1 MKFAK
6 QFVAAAFAA
15 APVCALP
22 SAAQTYPAKPIR
34 IIAPFA
40 PGGGVDYISRVM
52 SQRLAGPLGQQLIVD
67 NRPGAGGSIG
77 TELGVNSP
85 ADGYTLTMISS
96 SYPVLPSLYK
106 LSFDPLA
113 DIAPI
118 ILVVKTPFI
127 VIVHPS
133 LPVKSIKELVAF
145 AKARPGEINFASA
158 GTGSGVH
165 LATELFMYQA
175 GIKMSHIPYKGAAP
189 ALSDLLGGQVMLLL
203 NNPLTAMPHMKTGRV
218 RALAVTSAQR
228 MSADPAIPTVA
239 ESGVPGYEVLDW
251 SALIAP
257 KGTPQAIVDRIN
269 GEVRKVL
276 AQKEFEDRLAQDGLS
291 AGGGTPADLLNMI
304 RKEIDMWRKL
314 ITAAGIKVN

>member
-1 MKFAK
+1 MKSA
-6 QFVAAAFAA
+6 QNFVTGAVGA
-15 APVCALP
+15 VLLSALP
-22 SAAQTYPAKPIR
+22 AAAQTYPSKPIR

-52 SQRLAGPLGQQLIVD
+52 GQRLAGPLGQQLLVD

-77 TELGVNSP
+77 TELGVTAP

-106 LSFDPLA
+106 LPYDPLA

-127 VIVHPS
+127 AIVHPS
-133 LPVKSIKELVAF
+133 LPVKTLKELIAF
-145 AKARPGEINFASA
+145 AKARPGEINFGSA

-165 LATELFMYQA
+165 LGTELFMYQA
-175 GIKMSHIPYKGAAP
+175 AIRMSHIPYKGAAP
-189 ALSDLLGGQVMLLL
+189 ALSDLLGGQVMLLF
-203 NNPLTAMPHMKTGRV
+203 NNPLTAMPHMKSGRV
-218 RALAVTSAQR
+218 RALAVTSSQR
-228 MSADPAIPTVA
+228 MKADPTLPTIA
-239 ESGVPGYEVLDW
+239 EAGVPGYEVLDW

-269 GEVRKVL
+269 GEVAKVL
-276 AQKEFEDRLAQDGLS
+276 ASKEFEDRLIQDGI
-291 AGGGTPADLLNMI
+291 AVGGGTPGDLLTMI
-304 RKEIDMWRKL
+304 RREIETWRKL
-314 ITAAGIKVN
+314 VTAAGIKVN